1 MNPSKG
7 KNPRHQARLV
17 QQGAQQQGVHGR
29 NKRLSEE
36 EHSVDRAE
44 LGDVDNTTPPSHL
57 RNFLIC
63 GPRT

>member
-17 QQGAQQQGVHGR
+17 KQGAQQQGVQGR

-36 EHSVDRAE
+36 NIRSPTLNR
-44 LGDVDNTTPPSHL
+44 
-57 RNFLIC
+57 
-63 GPRT
+63 